1 MSVRTDIY
9 PVTPFSDIPEL
20 HLTRALTMWQ
30 CCVLFTVLVPFPIRS
45 KNVLLYNSVCDLN
58 RPEFFIDFYFFM
70 KISDFAI
77 LAVRVSMKTSEN
89 WLLEYWADN
98 KTSVTACCRNWLK
111 QWWPSMNWYL
121 SSVVPASLECVC
133 FCDKL
138 YGFTLFFVVT
148 FPCCCWLQWA

>member
-1 MSVRTDIY
+1 M
-9 PVTPFSDIPEL
+9 
-20 HLTRALTMWQ
+20 
-30 CCVLFTVLVPFPIRS
+30 LVPFPIRS

-98 KTSVTACCRNWLK
+98 KTSVTACCRN
-111 QWWPSMNWYL
+111 
-121 SSVVPASLECVC
+121 
-133 FCDKL
+133 
-138 YGFTLFFVVT
+138 
-148 FPCCCWLQWA
+148 